1 MIKAYTAPTFEW
13 SNKLR
18 IIAIKKFDKQIKKF
32 CKENNILFN
41 FENYLFFGW
50 NGILSQTYA
59 SLYVA
64 PKEYLANSKAF
75 KKFFLK
81 LDKDFRRDLFEA
93 HELQQVRQE
102 LQINTELTKQLQILM
117 KEDSIL

>member
-1 MIKAYTAPTFEW
+1 MNASVAPTFGW

-18 IIAIKKFDKQIKKF
+18 ILKIQKFDRQMKRFCQEKNIKPT
-32 CKENNILFN
+32 

-50 NGILSQTYA
+50 NGIVSETYA
-59 SLYVA
+59 SLYIA

-75 KKFFLK
+75 NKFFFK
-81 LDKDFRRDLFEA
+81 LDPDFKNDLFEA
-93 HELQQVRQE
+93 GELRQTKRE
-102 LQINTELTKQLQILM
+102 LQINTELTKQLQQLM

>member
-1 MIKAYTAPTFEW
+1 MKASVEPTFKW

-18 IIAIKKFDKQIKKF
+18 IISIKKFDKQMKKF
-32 CKENNILFN
+32 CKENDITPT

-50 NGILSQTYA
+50 NGIVSQTYA
-59 SLYVA
+59 SLYIA

-75 KKFFLK
+75 NKFFFK
-81 LDKDFRRDLFEA
+81 LDHDFKRDLFENG
-93 HELQQVRQE
+93 ELKQVKRE
-102 LQINTELTKQLQILM
+102 LQINTELTKQLQTLM